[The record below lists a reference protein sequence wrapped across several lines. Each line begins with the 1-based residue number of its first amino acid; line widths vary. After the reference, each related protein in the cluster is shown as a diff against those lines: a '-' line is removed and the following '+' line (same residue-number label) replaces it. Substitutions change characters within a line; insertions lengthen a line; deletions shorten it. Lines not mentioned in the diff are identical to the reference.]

1 MDDRMSLSS
10 NAARMIARKGQAIT
24 LTRTTYAASDAA
36 TPWIPGAATID
47 TYSFK
52 ARVTGVSAE
61 YVDGTTIVAS
71 DRMAICSTKATHSTT
86 DGAPADGAVV
96 DLDPQMGDVLQIDGA
111 DKVIK
116 KVAPSTDRNGAIA
129 VFRLFVAS

>member
-1 MDDRMSLSS
+1 MSV
-10 NAARMIARKGQAIT
+10 ADTAVRMIEGYGQAIT

-36 TPWIPGAATID
+36 TPWIPGTATVD
-47 TYSFK
+47 VYSFK

-61 YVDGTTIVAS
+61 YVDGTTVVAS
-71 DRMAICSTKATHSTT
+71 DRMVLCGTKATRTTT
-86 DGAPADGAVV
+86 DGAPADGAIV
-96 DLDPQMGDVLQIDGA
+96 DLDPRMGDVLQIDGA

-116 KVAPSTDRNGAIA
+116 KVVPSTDRNGVIA